1 MSNNKGHTYNITLD
15 LQSSAASK
23 QVLKELQTA
32 FANSNED
39 MDALNDTVKAI
50 IKNTKDVEAAEK
62 QYNKVVE
69 KSLADRAEQIDK
81 LNAEKVA
88 IIANKDLTEEQRKE
102 ALRLRDIQIDLL
114 DNERK
119 SIEAK
124 RDELAL
130 TIKNAKAEQEREKK
144 LAKARQKE
152 AELLEKL
159 NKTFKSNFTENS
171 KMFKLTNQMVKAQ
184 EKLNN
189 LLGKESKLRKAGAK
203 LAAAG
208 GKVGGAALKAGGALA
223 VAGIAA
229 AGAAAGAV
237 AGSANDLAEKER
249 ALAALKSGVTS
260 GEVERVYISTG
271 ADYTTIVAAIN
282 KLSRKFKGDDLVNAT
297 ITEVRNPG
305 FGDVLMANNSAL
317 NSSQFMSVIDQIKK
331 GSGNADLSEAM
342 SSSTQSRAVTR
353 GDLSQAEYI
362 QAYAALQATGLEG
375 EKIDRII
382 ADIARKGG
390 NFIENFNETDL
401 AKYVR
406 GQQKNQVK
414 GVKLEVIDPN
424 KKVEKPE
431 AEAMAE
437 QLRRLELLKNKFLI
451 KMIPILEVVIK
462 ELDKFLNPQM
472 IDLIAQGLVDVIKTV
487 FPILGRVMKALEPI
501 LPDLLKAVRWIAEL
515 ATNIVEKIITP
526 IIEKFVEVLKGVFS
540 WFGDDAE
547 EKKENRKNEETLT
560 KMIDEEKDPIKRANL
575 KRAQSE
581 RRGYGPKYAQGGLA
595 LSPSIC
601 GEAGP
606 ELIIPLDNSRSGRAS
621 QIVNNFNTNQNFN
634 MSANQTTP
642 LAFAQAVGQNRF
654 VRRTAC

>member
-88 IIANKDLTEEQRKE
+88 IIANKDLTEEQRRE

-124 RDELAL
+124 RDELAI
-130 TIKNAKAEQEREKK
+130 TIKTTKAEQDREKK

-152 AELLEKL
+152 VELLEKL

-189 LLGKESKLRKAGAK
+189 LIGKESKLRKAASKVVSAGA
-203 LAAAG
+203 
-208 GKVGGAALKAGGALA
+208 KVGGAALKAGGALA
-223 VAGIAA
+223 AVGGVL
-229 AGAAAGAV
+229 AGAA

-249 ALAALKSGVTS
+249 ALTALKSGIDPTIVDQ
-260 GEVERVYISTG
+260 VYIKSG
-271 ADYTTIVAAIN
+271 ADYGTIVEAVN
-282 KLSRKFKGDDLVNAT
+282 KLSSVTKDSGLLIQGAVL
-297 ITEVRNPG
+297 ELQNPG
-305 FGDVLMANNSAL
+305 IGKVLL
-317 NSSQFMSVIDQIKK
+317 SQSEMKQDGVSKLSNAIAQIKK
-331 GSGNADLSEAM
+331 QTGIQDMSAALEA
-342 SSSTQSRAVTR
+342 STNSRVVTK
-353 GDLSQAEYI
+353 GVISQTDYL
-362 QAYAALQATGLEG
+362 QAYAALAQQGLE
-375 EKIDRII
+375 EEDINKII
-382 ADIARKGG
+382 
-390 NFIENFNETDL
+390 
-401 AKYVR
+401 
-406 GQQKNQVK
+406 K
-414 GVKLEVIDPN
+414 GVARQSGDFITNLNSANLSKYIRGEQAKNRLNNVKLNLETLDPS
-424 KKVEKPE
+424 KSPE
-431 AEAMAE
+431 ASAAQSTAE
-437 QLRRLELLKNKFLI
+437 KLRQFELKKNELLL
-451 KMIPILEVVIK
+451 KMFPVV
-462 ELDKFLNPQM
+462 DKVLTEIVKVMEGEGFEKLVN
-472 IDLIAQGLVDVIKTV
+472 GLVGLFTNVLPLLEPVFELLNTV
-487 FPILGRVMKALEPI
+487 LKLLEPI
-501 LPDLLKAVRWIAEL
+501 LDVIKPVAKSLIDGLLKFLEIKAPQQQQ
-515 ATNIVEKIITP
+515 KS
-526 IIEKFVEVLKGVFS
+526 IEGANEDASKLQSKGS
-540 WFGDDAE
+540 WFSAWGM
-547 EKKENRKNEETLT
+547 R
-560 KMIDEEKDPIKRANL
+560 MAN
-575 KRAQSE
+575 AQF
-581 RRGYGPKYAQGGLA
+581 AQGGIA
-595 LSPSIC
+595 TAPSIC